1 MFQSDNVDPAAIQEA
16 SRVAKLAAA
25 IWFGGWVG
33 SFLLAAVFGSGGG
46 GEMAALGAFVALAF
60 VLVIGTI
67 SSVFSL
73 RLAVRAIR
81 LDRDSV
87 LAKITFG
94 LNCTSLLFVVVVGG
108 MILSDFAR

>member
-16 SRVAKLAAA
+16 GRLAKSAAG

-33 SFLLAAVFGSGGG
+33 SFLLAGVFGSGR
-46 GEMAALGAFVALAF
+46 GEMAMLGAFVALGF
-60 VLVIGTI
+60 LLVIGTI

-81 LDRDSV
+81 LDSDSV

>member
-1 MFQSDNVDPAAIQEA
+1 MFQSDNIDPAAIQEA
-16 SRVAKLAAA
+16 GRLAKSAAG

-33 SFLLAAVFGSGGG
+33 SLLLAGIFGSGGG
-46 GEMAALGAFVALAF
+46 GEVAAIGAFGALGFL
-60 VLVIGTI
+60 LVVGTI
-67 SSVFSL
+67 SSVMSL

-81 LDRDSV
+81 LDSDSV